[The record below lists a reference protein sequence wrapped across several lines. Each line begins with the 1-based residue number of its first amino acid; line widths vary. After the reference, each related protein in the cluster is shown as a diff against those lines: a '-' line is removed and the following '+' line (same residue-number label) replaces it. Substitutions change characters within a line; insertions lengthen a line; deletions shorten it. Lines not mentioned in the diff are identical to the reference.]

1 MSVTVTPQTFNFV
14 AYDAALIQRVAE
26 ELLASLGLADR
37 DLNIEVDETT
47 PLART
52 RVEVGDAISIRAE
65 SGAFED
71 TRRPRQQS
79 EVATATSLGRVLLR
93 VRDRLN
99 GGFGD
104 APPDEDLTLAQ
115 VAAWETYCSRQARAA
130 GHRRQPAALA
140 LQLPQPPRLH
150 RRSRRGVQPLVGRR
164 RPDVGRARGNLCG
177 SRSAGLALMT
187 ETTVSDIDVNGV
199 TLRVHQAGDPANPTV
214 VLCHGFPE
222 LAYSWRHQMAP
233 LAEAGFHVIAP
244 DQRGYGHSSA
254 PTRDRRLRHR
264 EPHRRSAGLLDHFGK
279 DDAVFVGH
287 DWGALIVWD
296 LARLHPE
303 RVRAVVGVSVPFVS
317 GRPRRR
323 S

>member
-1 MSVTVTPQTFNFV
+1 MGVTVTPQTFNFV

-26 ELLASLGLADR
+26 ELLQSLGLADR

-115 VAAWETYCSRQARAA
+115 VAAWETYSVGRLERLGIEVNQQRWRYNFRNRHGFTDEADQAFNRLWASDGLTWDELEAISAAA
-130 GHRRQPAALA
+130 GQPD
-140 LQLPQPPRLH
+140 
-150 RRSRRGVQPLVGRR
+150 S
-164 RPDVGRARGNLCG
+164 
-177 SRSAGLALMT
+177 
-187 ETTVSDIDVNGV
+187 
-199 TLRVHQAGDPANPTV
+199 
-214 VLCHGFPE
+214 
-222 LAYSWRHQMAP
+222 
-233 LAEAGFHVIAP
+233 
-244 DQRGYGHSSA
+244 HS
-254 PTRDRRLRHR
+254 
-264 EPHRRSAGLLDHFGK
+264 
-279 DDAVFVGH
+279 
-287 DWGALIVWD
+287 
-296 LARLHPE
+296 
-303 RVRAVVGVSVPFVS
+303 
-317 GRPRRR
+317 
-323 S
+323 